1 MALAAM
7 VTDDYDERCVCG
19 CGIVWH
25 HIGIQLR
32 LTPYFVWNHSA
43 MAMPAIQKPR
53 PPSGA
58 PHDALESA

>member
-19 CGIVWH
+19 GGIVWH

-32 LTPYFVWNHSA
+32 LTPYFVWNHNA
-43 MAMPAIQKPR
+43 TAMPAIQKPR